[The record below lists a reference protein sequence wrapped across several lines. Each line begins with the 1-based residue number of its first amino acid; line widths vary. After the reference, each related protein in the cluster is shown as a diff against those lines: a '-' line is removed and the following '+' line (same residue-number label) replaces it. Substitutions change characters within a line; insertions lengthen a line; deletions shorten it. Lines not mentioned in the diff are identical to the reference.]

1 MANKKNRELFSAL
14 LYIVVGVLLVIFR
27 SQTLNWAM
35 TVAGVVFVVAG
46 ILDLV
51 KKNWTGGAI
60 SLLIGVAVIVLGWLL
75 IEIVLLILGILIAI
89 KGIVALINE
98 IKGKKVSVLG
108 VLFPCLTVL
117 VGLVLAFGN
126 GLDILIVIAGVL
138 LIVNGALGLVE
149 SFKK

>member
-35 TVAGVVFVVAG
+35 TVAGVVFVVSG

-51 KKNWTGGAI
+51 KKNWAGGAI
-60 SLLIGVAVIVLGWLL
+60 SLVIGVAIILLGWFLF
-75 IEIVLLILGILIAI
+75 EIVLLILGILIAI

-98 IKGKKVSVLG
+98 LKGKKVTVLG
-108 VLFPCLTVL
+108 VLFPALTIL

-126 GLDILIVIAGVL
+126 GLDILIVIAGIL
-138 LIVNGALGLVE
+138 LAVNGVLGLIE
-149 SFKK
+149 SIKK